1 MLVGLQTEVDKNEC
15 DNKDVQSN
23 VMANSTVE
31 RTVVSTYGTFLAES
45 LAEWSEQVLDLG
57 NLNQNYIRF
66 QRSAKL
72 CRLIIIVQ
80 SGKFDGRVIQRELS
94 MITNLMT
101 EDNFEG
107 VMKDDGKP
115 LNVTRARVWFEVGGS
130 YVMVA
135 VLQYRT
141 PVPRDAA
148 GLPPQQVLRGVQR
161 HLRPHRLRRGRQL
174 PGGGVVLDQGWGDI
188 TSLHIMP

>member
-57 NLNQNYIRF
+57 NSNQNYIRF

-115 LNVTRARVWFEVGGS
+115 LNVTRARVWFEVGLGC
-130 YVMVA
+130 VMVA
-135 VLQYRT
+135 VPRYPMMLQDYLLNKYCEVFNAT
-141 PVPRDAA
+141 CALTGCGVDDSC
-148 GLPPQQVLRGVQR
+148 QVEEWCSTK
-161 HLRPHRLRRGRQL
+161 
-174 PGGGVVLDQGWGDI
+174 GGEI
-188 TSLHIMP
+188 SLHFTLCLE

>member
-23 VMANSTVE
+23 VMANSSVE

-57 NLNQNYIRF
+57 NSNQNYIRF

-130 YVMVA
+130 
-135 VLQYRT
+135 T
-141 PVPRDAA
+141 PVPY
-148 GLPPQQVLRGVQR
+148 PSTP
-161 HLRPHRLRRGRQL
+161 
-174 PGGGVVLDQGWGDI
+174 
-188 TSLHIMP
+188 